1 MLPYGMPP
9 YGMSSY
15 GISMLPYAVSMLPYA
30 ILILVIIIS
39 AIYLFGSQTDNILG
53 GMLECLA
60 IVAVVAFLV
69 YSVFNMVDAADDADE
84 HSDSADDAEV
94 HGGSADDAQ
103 VYGGSADG
111 LDHYHSDL
119 FSSDNITG
127 GKDANKYMR
136 MDLMDP
142 KHNLREIAKQMILLE
157 DHMSH
162 RRKRCVDCIT
172 KHYLMIEALLEEAIT
187 LDETSEHINELNDI
201 IEKIKPVMM
210 NVISDIKSGK
220 MKNQLYADT
229 TYHKASQEL
238 RNVRKQIGLKY
249 VLNN

>member
-9 YGMSSY
+9 YGISILPY
-15 GISMLPYAVSMLPYA
+15 AISMLPYAV
-30 ILILVIIIS
+30 LILVIIIS

-60 IVAVVAFLV
+60 IVAVVTFLV
-69 YSVFNMVDAADDADE
+69 YSVFNMVDVDE
-84 HSDSADDAEV
+84 
-94 HGGSADDAQ
+94 HGGSVDDSRAH
-103 VYGGSADG
+103 GGSADG
-111 LDHYHSDL
+111 LDHYHSDS

-127 GKDANKYMR
+127 GKDSNKYMR

-187 LDETSEHINELNDI
+187 LDETSEHINELDDI

>member
-1 MLPYGMPP
+1 MPP
-9 YGMSSY
+9 YGISILPY
-15 GISMLPYAVSMLPYA
+15 AISMLPYAV
-30 ILILVIIIS
+30 LILVIIIS

-53 GMLECLA
+53 GMLECLE
-60 IVAVVAFLV
+60 IVAVVTFLV
-69 YSVFNMVDAADDADE
+69 YSVFNMVDVDE
-84 HSDSADDAEV
+84 
-94 HGGSADDAQ
+94 HGGSADDSRAH
-103 VYGGSADG
+103 GGSVDG
-111 LDHYHSDL
+111 LDHYHSDS
-119 FSSDNITG
+119 FYSDNITG
-127 GKDANKYMR
+127 GKDSNKYMR

-187 LDETSEHINELNDI
+187 LDETSEHINELDDI